1 MSDYQKGV
9 NDSWNAFC
17 KLILS
22 VKDGGLTNKQ
32 IRYIFPGY
40 KTIASVLFNISPE
53 QIVQR
58 INEYEKRLGGRND

>member
-1 MSDYQKGV
+1 MNDYQKGV
-9 NDSWNAFC
+9 NDSWSAFC

-32 IRYIFPGY
+32 IRYLFPGH

-58 INEYEKRLGGRND
+58 INEYEKRLGGKND